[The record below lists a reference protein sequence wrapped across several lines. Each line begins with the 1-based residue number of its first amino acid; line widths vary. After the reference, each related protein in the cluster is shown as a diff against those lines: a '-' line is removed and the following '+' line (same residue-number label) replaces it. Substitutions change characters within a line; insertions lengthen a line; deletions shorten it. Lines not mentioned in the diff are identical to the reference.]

1 MAQEVKKLQDD
12 LIERIANLLCT
23 DSFTNR
29 MEKRALVRALLAIL
43 NGLALQV
50 LNGAPEEEISVAFA
64 MAEHAILSLLPQS
77 D

>member
-1 MAQEVKKLQDD
+1 
-12 LIERIANLLCT
+12 
-23 DSFTNR
+23 